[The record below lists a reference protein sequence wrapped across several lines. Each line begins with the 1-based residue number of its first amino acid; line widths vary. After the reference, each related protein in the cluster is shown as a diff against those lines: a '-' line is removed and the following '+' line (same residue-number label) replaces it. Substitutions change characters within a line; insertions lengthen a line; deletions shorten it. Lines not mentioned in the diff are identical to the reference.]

1 VAAMLEE
8 LYANEPRDA
17 WLAVVAAC
25 NGVLVLLLQWFLVAE
40 WVVVEVCVYCST
52 SLIRRF

>member
-1 VAAMLEE
+1 MLEE

-17 WLAVVAAC
+17 LLAVVAAC
-25 NGVLVLLLQWFLVAE
+25 NGVLVLLLQWFVVVE
-40 WVVVEVCVYCST
+40 WVVHVVELCVYCST

>member
-1 VAAMLEE
+1 MLEE